1 MHVCIYGKKKK
12 MAGICNFVNDSTF
25 EYRSAPNE
33 AILHFGSMQKQH
45 EIVFDSMTDRN
56 VVMEWIE
63 KMRKKHKKES
73 RHSYTHT
80 HTHTPTQSS
89 YADASV
95 TAAGNHNA
103 RPSAAVVGT
112 TIHHTVVSSME
123 DGHHHQSTFFA
134 SQSDS
139 NNLIPNMDE
148 EFDDST
154 ADLLDDEITT
164 SDPHLAP
171 SHDPEHDHENENDNE
186 RRHGQTHSDD
196 HERDPLSRSSHHF
209 WEPVHALN
217 TGNTQVAN
225 SYNNN
230 NNNNNNNNPSAIA
243 TTTTTTTMSIGAR
256 DSSSRNR
263 HNRASN
269 IATTNQHLF
278 SANMLLQSSHTSLVS
293 STNMDSLSGSPVA
306 AEQAH
311 FNH

>member
-1 MHVCIYGKKKK
+1 MTMMKRQERTKQSEIYVCGRCGTHLTSSEYVVDRQFKGRTGTAYLIASCVNVEFGEEERRQLTTGVHQEQKYIIGHSCFE
-12 MAGICNFVNDSTF
+12 MALVLQEHAFQRV
-25 EYRSAPNE
+25 
-33 AILHFGSMQKQH
+33 
-45 EIVFDSMTDRN
+45 
-56 VVMEWIE
+56 
-63 KMRKKHKKES
+63 
-73 RHSYTHT
+73 
-80 HTHTPTQSS
+80 
-89 YADASV
+89 ASLSKSV
-95 TAAGNHNA
+95 
-103 RPSAAVVGT
+103 
-112 TIHHTVVSSME
+112 
-123 DGHHHQSTFFA
+123 
-134 SQSDS
+134 
-139 NNLIPNMDE
+139 
-148 EFDDST
+148 
-154 ADLLDDEITT
+154 DDEM
-164 SDPHLAP
+164 SSGDFREEEE
-171 SHDPEHDHENENDNE
+171 DDDDDDEDENENENENKEEEE
-186 RRHGQTHSDD
+186 RRQGDD

-230 NNNNNNNNPSAIA
+230 NNNNPSAIA
-243 TTTTTTTMSIGAR
+243 TTTTTMSIGAR